1 MIPKVIEIINHLA
14 REDEEKACECM
25 ELFDEISEVAAPLL
39 VPHIQAIIEMCL
51 NLAKDKNLGNTI
63 RNKSLTL
70 VGWITRIKKKS
81 IMKHKLIKPIVN
93 VVFTL
98 MCEPPDDDEDEEY
111 FVDDDDDSTPTTN
124 ATQTLD
130 VLALHLPPEKLVT
143 PVVSHQKFFFCFSEI
158 GVFK

>member
-1 MIPKVIEIINHLA
+1 MIEIINHLA

-25 ELFDEISEVAAPLL
+25 ELFDEISEEAAPLL

-51 NLAKDKNLGNTI
+51 NFAKDKTLGDTI

-70 VGWITRIKKKS
+70 VGWITRIKKKA
-81 IMKHKLIKPIVN
+81 IIKLKLVKPIVN

-98 MCEPPDDDEDEEY
+98 MCEPPEDEEDEDY
-111 FVDDDDDSTPTTN
+111 FVDDNDDSTPTTN

-130 VLALHLPPEKLVT
+130 VLALHIPPEKLI
-143 PVVSHQKFFFCFSEI
+143 PHVVCHLNFKVQKKNF
-158 GVFK
+158 